1 MSQELRIKEDNKMK
15 NAKKVASVL
24 VAACIIFLAGSA
36 LSENIKL
43 NPIKPG
49 NKVAAQITDEQ
60 QAILAV
66 RKAKASV
73 VSIVGI
79 TKPTTATSNGPGI
92 SVKAPQQEAVSG
104 TGFVLEQDGL
114 IVTNN
119 HVVED
124 ANLNYWVILADGSR
138 YAATISG
145 QDKFDDLAFLK
156 IEKTG
161 LSPAVLGDS
170 SSLETGQTVFAIGNS
185 LGRYENSVTRG
196 VVSALGRALSEPG
209 AQAPRINN
217 LIQTD
222 AAISNGNSGGPLINL
237 SGEVV
242 GMNTLIDTSGYSL
255 SFSIPVN
262 VIKDSLQQL
271 KTFGKISRPFLGVE
285 FKTIDQI
292 DKLENNVAVE
302 NGAIINTVAPNTPAA
317 LAGIKPGD
325 IVISVNGQSLGYNR
339 ELDSEIQSYQAGSQV
354 MLKILRKSETIDL
367 PVILGEYK

>member
-15 NAKKVASVL
+15 NIKKVASVL
-24 VAACIIFLAGSA
+24 VVACIIFLAGSA

-161 LSPAVLGDS
+161 LTPAVLGDS

-339 ELDSEIQSYQAGSQV
+339 ELDSEIQSYQAGSQI